1 MCAKIVSKLFFI
13 SSQVCGL
20 LFSNRLASLPGWVGG
35 CSRLRALFAS
45 HNDLTAVPQQLL
57 SGQLPHLHTLQLS
70 YNQLQQLP
78 PTSSRLP
85 LALHHLF
92 LQSNRLAA
100 LPCNLFTAATRS
112 AIRRYPVR
120 ERLFHPLRP

>member
-1 MCAKIVSKLFFI
+1 MCP
-13 SSQVCGL
+13 
-20 LFSNRLASLPGWVGG
+20 SNRLASLPGWVAG

-45 HNDLTAVPQQLL
+45 HNELTALPQQLL

-78 PTSSRLP
+78 PVSSRLP
-85 LALHHLF
+85 LPLAHLF

-100 LPCNLFTAATRS
+100 LPAQLFTVASR
-112 AIRRYPVR
+112 
-120 ERLFHPLRP
+120 